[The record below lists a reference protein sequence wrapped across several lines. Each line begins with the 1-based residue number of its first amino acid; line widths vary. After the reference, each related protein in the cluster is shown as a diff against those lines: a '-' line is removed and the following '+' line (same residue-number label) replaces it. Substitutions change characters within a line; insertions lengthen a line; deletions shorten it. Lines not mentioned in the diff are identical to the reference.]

1 MADKKREAKVVL
13 RTFVQTNRGIE
24 IKFTHMGRDKNQF
37 ANALA
42 TLSSMAKIDCGNR
55 IQPLNIDIKN
65 SSAYCCLGK
74 EEMNG
79 NPWYHDIKWFIQY
92 QEYPREVFSTNM
104 KTLQRLALDY
114 YLDEEILYKRS

>member
-1 MADKKREAKVVL
+1 MVHKKQEAKVVL

-24 IKFTHMGRDKNQF
+24 IKFTHMGRDKNRF

-55 IQPLNIDIKN
+55 TQPLNIDIKN
-65 SSAYCCLGK
+65 SSAYCCLVK

-79 NPWYHDIKWFIQY
+79 NPQYHDIKWFIQY
-92 QEYPREVFSTNM
+92 QKYPREVFSTNM
-104 KTLQRLALDY
+104 KTLRRY
-114 YLDEEILYKRS
+114 YVDEEILYKRL